1 MEVVSMNPH
10 KPSKLTFAAVLL
22 LGLCSCSE
30 MQSTVQTTVENR
42 TVRNQQ
48 PSDKA
53 VQADVQAV
61 DSPSDSLSGCDET
74 LLDKSVKDGR
84 FLVAQCQTRTG
95 YELRFVRIVDD
106 HADVVAHSLDD
117 ATAGA
122 IVESTATLW
131 DSDLVSVNLAQ
142 ERGGE
147 LIIGNWRAGNVV
159 FSQVPYMTK
168 DEETLGLD
176 YRDRTF
182 FISTQA
188 KSERRLV
195 EVSAGGDAGKF
206 KAETHTCT
214 VDAGSGKVQTVVLS
228 VDAQDRAIGVTYVGV
243 TPQLNG
249 TTTSCTL
256 EADRDDADVLWTDIG
271 RETLVDLGPH
281 FDGGGNDRIRISSAG
296 GTYSLGFDVRPSR
309 HCGHSS
315 VLAREIT
322 LEVGRTVCTSVV
334 LSD

>member
-1 MEVVSMNPH
+1 MNPH
-10 KPSKLTFAAVLL
+10 KSSNLTFAAVLL
-22 LGLCSCSE
+22 LGLFSCGE
-30 MQSTVQTTVENR
+30 MQSTVQTTVENQA
-42 TVRNQQ
+42 VRNKQ
-48 PSDKA
+48 PSDKS
-53 VQADVQAV
+53 VQADVQADLQAV

-106 HADVVAHSLDD
+106 HADVVAYSLDD
-117 ATAGA
+117 ANAGA

-131 DSDLVSVNLAQ
+131 DSYLVSVNLAQ

-228 VDAQDRAIGVTYVGV
+228 VDAQGRAIGVTYVGV

-249 TTTSCTL
+249 TTTSCAL
-256 EADRDDADVLWTDIG
+256 NADRDDTDVLWIDIG

-281 FDGGGNDRIRISSAG
+281 FDDGGNDRIRISSAG

-322 LEVGRTVCTSVV
+322 LEVGRTVCTSVA